1 MKKGDKMRK
10 KSYDKIIKLIS
21 NIAFSVVSTLAFCL
35 ILIFVIPS
43 KWQSEE
49 VFRAFLF
56 GMPLSYIWSLLVHF
70 IVAFVCRIKMQ
81 DFQDNK
87 LSMSLSAALFLI
99 SIIVWFLSTVI
110 LAEVASIYSFIFYM
124 FLTCVFWIGLYIYG
138 FTLQKTEDK
147 AGIIEKIFMSLPI
160 ISYELLLSNTIKN
173 INYQEDK
180 THKARRSKI
189 VIGFNIANLLS
200 TIIIFILFYFM
211 FEPEFSHGFFYP
223 NIYSGLI
230 FVRTIARSFEIIYAF
245 LKDTMDGNN
254 KKTNIMAYQRIFLAI
269 SSLFEITLLNA
280 LIYFTLGCIDNLKG
294 ALFFSF
300 GISTLVDI
308 SLDNDDYLLCFF
320 MAIQIITCLVL
331 TLLTIARYVG
341 EIKDGMEKQNENR

>member
-1 MKKGDKMRK
+1 MKKGDKMQK
-10 KSYDKIIKLIS
+10 KSYDKIIKLLS
-21 NIAFSVVSTLAFCL
+21 NIAFSVVSTLTFCL

-70 IVAFVCRIKMQ
+70 IVAFIYRIKIQ
-81 DFQDNK
+81 DFRNIK
-87 LSMSLSAALFLI
+87 LCMTISVVMFLI
-99 SIIVWFLSTVI
+99 SIITWVLSALI
-110 LAEVASIYSFIFYM
+110 LDDVASEYTHIFYI
-124 FLTCVFWIGLYIYG
+124 FLTFVFWIGLYVFGI
-138 FTLQKTEDK
+138 TINKSDNS
-147 AGIIEKIFMSLPI
+147 AGYIEKIFMSLPI
-160 ISYELLLSNTIKN
+160 ISYELLLSNAIKT
-173 INYQEDK
+173 INYKDDK
-180 THKARRSKI
+180 THIVQRSKI

-200 TIIIFILFYFM
+200 TVFIFLLYYLL
-211 FEPEFSHGFFYP
+211 FEPEFSHRFFYP

-245 LKDTMDGNN
+245 LKDTMDGN
-254 KKTNIMAYQRIFLAI
+254 KKRTNIMAHQRIFLAI

-280 LIYFTLGCIDNLKG
+280 LIYFTLGCVDNLKG

-320 MAIQIITCLVL
+320 MAIQIVTCLVL

-341 EIKDGMEKQNENR
+341 EIKDGMEKQNENK